1 MNKDRAATISN
12 IIEMRQPW
20 AKKIANQESNLR
32 SLSSELEYLE
42 EKRQQLITQIDD
54 ERICEHLNE
63 IHFARFIPL
72 IESEL
77 KTLEKLKIRFCR
89 NTLKIAI
96 AGRARQGKSELLK
109 SLTGLTDAEIPSGK
123 KGDCTGVLSTIYHK
137 PNIQTY
143 ANVWFH
149 SERSF
154 LDEVIAL
161 YYEQLSLGAIP
172 RNIDMFANKQLP
184 ALPSELHTAKY
195 KAMYEHLKT
204 YHVNIEKYRHLLRE
218 PSPHQISRDEIR
230 DYVAQYD
237 VYGNSIYNYLAVQKV
252 DIFCSFPNTDI
263 GQIALKDTPGLGDT
277 GIGNKERLLKT
288 LGQDVD
294 AIVFVRMP
302 NSIGDAWRD
311 YDVELYDNARTALTD
326 LPIKLWSFMA
336 LNRTDKGS
344 EHGDNSEACQ
354 RFTSNIGIKHIDV
367 VDCITANCSNQED
380 ASNILDEVLDYL
392 AANITNLDK
401 QYANTSKQRLDNDIQ
416 NPLKIELNK
425 AKNVFGNILNGG
437 EESRFDDLF
446 DDFRKNLSTAL
457 ERLLATFREQRD
469 SQDEVLKA
477 QFQQVLQKCGEDTGI
492 PTIEEINVK
501 RDELGGY
508 AAAYSFYLHKI
519 RTHLSRHFLSLDD
532 ALKHSIEQAKNSV
545 ADVLV
550 TQCNLGELTDAR
562 GYEFIKKFHELI
574 PHNLGHLKLAFQV
587 FSNFN
592 LSYRGLI
599 QHRIRKH
606 FDTIT
611 PDTAAR
617 LPQNPTAQDVI
628 ENLQEL
634 HPETVYK
641 CEEALQSFLS
651 EPSQA
656 AFAMV
661 EEFIDQ
667 ALRAE
672 GVDRE
677 WRALL
682 REIRASVWVEF
693 KDFAQ
698 RTRVKQ
704 EWVDLVEQVVT
715 INESL
720 NLNF

>member
-1 MNKDRAATISN
+1 MNKNRAAAISN
-12 IIEMRQPW
+12 IIEMRYPW
-20 AKKIANQESNLR
+20 AKKIAHQESNLR

-42 EKRQQLITQIDD
+42 EKRQELITQIDD
-54 ERICEHLNE
+54 KRICEHLEE
-63 IHFARFIPL
+63 INFTRFIPA

-89 NTLKIAI
+89 DTLKIAI

-109 SLTGLTDAEIPSGK
+109 SL
-123 KGDCTGVLSTIYHK
+123 TGVLSTIYHK

-184 ALPSELHTAKY
+184 ALPSELQTAKY

-204 YHVNIEKYRHLLRE
+204 YHVNIGKYRHLLRE

-230 DYVAQYD
+230 EYVAQYD
-237 VYGNSIYNYLAVQKV
+237 VHGNSIYNYLAVQKV

-277 GIGNKERLLKT
+277 GIGNRELLLKT

-311 YDVELYDNARTALTD
+311 YDVELYDDARTALTE

-344 EHGDNSEACQ
+344 DSGDNSETCQ
-354 RFTSNIGIKHIDV
+354 RFTSNIGTKHIDV
-367 VDCITANCSNQED
+367 VDCITANCTNQED
-380 ASNILDEVLDYL
+380 ANNILDKVLDYL

-401 QYANTSKQRLDNDIQ
+401 QYANTSKQRLNDDIQ
-416 NPLKIELNK
+416 SLLRIELNK
-425 AKNVFGNILNGG
+425 AKNAFGNVLNAG
-437 EESRFDDLF
+437 EESRFDNLF
-446 DDFRKNLSTAL
+446 DDFWKNIATAL
-457 ERLLATFREQRD
+457 EELLTTFRKRRD
-469 SQDEVLKA
+469 FQDEVLKN
-477 QFQQVLQKCGEDTGI
+477 QVQQVLERCSEDTGI
-492 PTIEEINVK
+492 PTIEEINVE
-501 RDELGGY
+501 RNCLGGY
-508 AAAYSFYLHKI
+508 AAAYSSYLHKI
-519 RTHLSRHFLSLDD
+519 RTHLSRHFLFLDD

-550 TQCNLGELTDAR
+550 TQCKLGGLTDAR
-562 GYEFIKKFHELI
+562 GYEFMKKFHELI
-574 PHNLGHLKLAFQV
+574 PNNLSNLKLAFKV
-587 FSNFN
+587 FSDFN

-606 FDTIT
+606 FDIIT
-611 PDTAAR
+611 PDTAPR
-617 LPQNPTAQDVI
+617 LSQIPTAQNVL
-628 ENLQEL
+628 ENLQVL
-634 HPETVYK
+634 HPETVFK
-641 CEEALQSFLS
+641 CEEALQGFLS

-667 ALRAE
+667 VLRAE
-672 GVDRE
+672 KTKKE
-677 WRALL
+677 WRTLL
-682 REIRASVWVEF
+682 REIKASVWVEF
-693 KDFAQ
+693 KDFAE
-698 RTRVKQ
+698 RTRIKQ
-704 EWVDLVEQVVT
+704 EWVDLVEQVVA

-720 NLNF
+720 NLDF